1 MSWMGILSFK
11 NSTQQLFFLLWI
23 GFIVYP
29 DVLDTWTYLW
39 LRRDGHNIGEF
50 ETEKNEEKIFSNRR
64 HPLIFYTVA
73 AKCGLRSEYG
83 PPRIIAPVGS
93 TLNVKMN

>member
-1 MSWMGILSFK
+1 MKFNKNALHILEHGQFKRLNVAFRYYPYLKMSWMGILSFK
-11 NSTQQLFFLLWI
+11 NSTQQLLFLRWI

-50 ETEKNEEKIFSNRR
+50 ETKKTEEEK
-64 HPLIFYTVA
+64 HLVT
-73 AKCGLRSEYG
+73 GG
-83 PPRIIAPVGS
+83 
-93 TLNVKMN
+93 TL